1 MKFVIFKYLLDFLLT
16 VAISFFCFNSCYGY
30 HGLLCVRRGFMK
42 FVIFKYLLDFLL
54 ALAMVIMAYCVLG
67 GVL

>member
-16 VAISFFCFNSCYGY
+16 VAISFFTS
-30 HGLLCVRRGFMK
+30 MAA
-42 FVIFKYLLDFLL
+42 I
-54 ALAMVIMAYCVLG
+54 VIMAYCILG